1 MSVSNRY
8 ADIGRVQAD
17 ARRQRGSR
25 LGDLVAGLSQVPA
38 QIFAR
43 QEQEQLKQQKEAHLV
58 RAEEREVRAD
68 ERAVKEFELHQQ
80 EVSAK
85 LGAIKTEAELK
96 AHARTLLKK
105 AFDADPTM
113 SEADREASLAAADL
127 DPKSVIDHLLK
138 AKPPAPAL
146 IQHDPTKSLVNP
158 QTGAVVTPGVP
169 EPAKPE
175 TRGLDVQ
182 AAEALAKGDTATYQ
196 RLQKVKRDMSRA
208 DDDPT
213 LAAVRQLQ
221 LQTAQ
226 DRAANLPL
234 PVQRRVNQLS
244 DAFRND
250 PAVTRANVTAEGYSF
265 VKAMDQ
271 KTQNP
276 ADDQALIYAFAKA
289 MDPDSVVREGEY
301 ATVQKYA
308 QSWKDKFGFDVARV
322 LTNSEFLTPAARKNL
337 VDTIGTK
344 FKASRNS
351 YDNVRKGFATQIN
364 KTTGQTDANEYLLD
378 YAGAFPV
385 EEAPPAAATSAAPAA
400 KPALGSVVTV
410 NGQKVRVTGFNPD
423 GTLRGVAAP

>member
-8 ADIGRVQAD
+8 AQIGAVQAD

-25 LGDLVAGLSQVPA
+25 LGDLVAGLSQMPA
-38 QIFAR
+38 QIYAR
-43 QEQEQLKQQKEAHLV
+43 RDQEQAAQQQAQ
-58 RAEEREVRAD
+58 RQQRRDEREDVDIGLRIQ
-68 ERAVKEFELHQQ
+68 EFEQRRQQ
-80 EVSAK
+80 AAQTYAATQDKAERERQAVDV
-85 LGAIKTEAELK
+85 LEAAL
-96 AHARTLLKK
+96 A
-105 AFDADPTM
+105 ADPSM
-113 SEADREASLAAADL
+113 SEQEKTAARAAVRVNPDA
-127 DPKSVIDHLLK
+127 VVAHLLK

-146 IQHDPTKSLVNP
+146 IQHDPTKELRNP
-158 QTGAVVTPGVP
+158 TTGALVTPAVP
-169 EPAKPE
+169 KIEEPKPE

-182 AAEALAKGDTATYQ
+182 AADALAKGDTATYQ
-196 RLQKVKRDMSRA
+196 RLQKVKRDMGRA

-221 LQTAQ
+221 LDAAKT
-226 DRAANLPL
+226 RAATLPL

-250 PAVTRANVTAEGYSF
+250 PAVKRANITAEGYSF
-265 VKAMDQ
+265 VKAMDP

-364 KTTGQTDANEYLLD
+364 KTTGQTDADEYLLD
-378 YAGAFPV
+378 YAGAFPI
-385 EEAPPAAATSAAPAA
+385 EETPPAARP
-400 KPALGSVVTV
+400 GR
-410 NGQKVRVTGFNPD
+410 QNPF
-423 GTLRGVAAP
+423 